1 MTKTLKLKK
10 ASPAQKNKSL
20 KHILQQFKNQS
31 IKKIQEHFN
40 IKGKFTFCEFQ
51 QDEITK
57 IIKKLTENKAITFK
71 DIPGKIVIN
80 SVHIR

>member
-1 MTKTLKLKK
+1 MTKTLKLRK
-10 ASPAQKNKSL
+10 ASPAQKNKCL
-20 KHILQQFKNQS
+20 KHLHQQFKNQS

-40 IKGKFTFCEFQ
+40 SKGKFTFRKFQ
-51 QDEITK
+51 QDEIK
-57 IIKKLTENKAITFK
+57 IIKKLTKNQASTFK